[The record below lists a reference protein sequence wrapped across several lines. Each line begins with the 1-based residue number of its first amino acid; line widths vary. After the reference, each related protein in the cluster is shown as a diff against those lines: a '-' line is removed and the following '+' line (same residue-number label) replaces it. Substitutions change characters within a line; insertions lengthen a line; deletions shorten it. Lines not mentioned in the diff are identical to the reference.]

1 MSMTGFDGSG
11 KEEYYGRGIDEYDGR
26 EIDRWTDTVNYK
38 VTNQRMNK
46 PTNQRMNERQ
56 SVSHLHQ
63 DIRSGK
69 IEERVGDFRP
79 ESLQEITR
87 ELGVKRSLL

>member
-1 MSMTGFDGSG
+1 MSMTGFDGNG

-26 EIDRWTDTVNYK
+26 EIDRWTDNVQYK
-38 VTNQRMNK
+38 I
-46 PTNQRMNERQ
+46 TNQRMNERQ